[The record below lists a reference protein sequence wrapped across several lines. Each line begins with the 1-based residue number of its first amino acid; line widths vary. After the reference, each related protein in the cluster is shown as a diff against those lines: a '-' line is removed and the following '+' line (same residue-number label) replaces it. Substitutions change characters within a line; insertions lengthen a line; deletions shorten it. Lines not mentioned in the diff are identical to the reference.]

1 LANNTINIP
10 QASTIS
16 GASKWFRIYAFVIA
30 AIGFLL
36 YLNTVRNGY
45 ALDDFNAIPKNQF
58 VMQGISGIPKL
69 MTIDFWYF
77 ENLNLG
83 YYRPLSLITFA
94 IEHSFFGDNPSI
106 NHFDNALLY
115 GLSGFILFMFL
126 MQLFPSRHPGFAFL
140 ICLIFM
146 AHPIHTEV
154 VANIKSR
161 DEILSFL
168 NSFIA
173 LLLAFRYTK
182 TKNYKQLLWSLV
194 FFYLALLSK
203 ETAVVGLALI
213 PLFLYYSGLKIVE
226 VLKRIIPYAVV
237 AVLFF
242 MQKRYFLGKAS
253 GTIPNDIINYPY
265 SEHGVRLPSTFHIF
279 WICLQKLIYP
289 LPLSYD
295 YSYNQI
301 PASHWTDF
309 GALLGLISLLALAF
323 YAFRGLLQRTVWS
336 LGLSVFFITIA
347 PSMGFV
353 YLRGGIFAERFLYA
367 SCLGYSIIAVYALSL
382 IADQKKDSKMKLVDW
397 TRKNLTAVL
406 VVLAASVFFSI
417 VTIARNP
424 AWKDNI
430 TLFGS
435 DVNHAQNSAQVHRHL
450 GTALIDLAAI
460 EKDTAIKKS
469 YFVRGVTELRKA
481 YQIDTNFG
489 EAYCEIGYAYQG
501 VYPNNDS
508 AERYFKKA
516 IETAPALVTSYNN
529 LGVLYQNTGRLK
541 LASYYYNKA
550 MEVNPQYPD
559 SRKHAADLKKFSGL
573 DVHVF
578 PGEEAAVNNPQNQQV
593 PQQVTV
599 VKTIAVGNNKASPK
613 DIEYANQFNTG
624 NEFVNKKDYKSAIGY
639 FKKAMAIKP
648 ENEQVMLELANCYGL
663 TGKYQDAII
672 IFKKIMVLYPNDNAV
687 ISNLAITYDMI
698 GEKAKGDSVRAL
710 AKK

>member
-1 LANNTINIP
+1 LANITKNIP
-10 QASTIS
+10 LPASGSRSI
-16 GASKWFRIYAFVIA
+16 REIRLYALVIA

-36 YLNTVRNGY
+36 YLNTIRNGY

-58 VMQGISGIPKL
+58 VMEGIPGIPKL

-94 IEHSFFGDNPSI
+94 IEHAFFGDNPSI

-115 GLSGFILFMFL
+115 GLSGFILFLFL
-126 MQLFPSRHPGFAFL
+126 MQMFPTRHPGFAFL

-146 AHPIHTEV
+146 AHPVHTEV

-168 NSFIA
+168 NTFIT
-173 LLLAFRYTK
+173 LLFAFKYSK
-182 TKNYKQLLWSLV
+182 TKNYKHLIWSLV

-203 ETAVVGLALI
+203 ETAVVGIALI
-213 PLFLYYSGLKIVE
+213 PLFLFYSGLNILT
-226 VLKRIIPYAVV
+226 VLKRILPYAAV

-242 MQKRYFLGKAS
+242 LQKRYFLGKYG

-265 SEHGVRLPSTFHIF
+265 AEHAVKLPSTFHIF

-301 PASHWTDF
+301 PASHWTDL
-309 GALLGLISLLALAF
+309 GALLGLVSLLALAF
-323 YAFRGLLQRTVWS
+323 YAFKGLLNRSIWS
-336 LGLSVFFITIA
+336 LGLAVFFITIA

-367 SCLGYSIIAVYALSL
+367 SCLGYAIIIVYALSL
-382 IADQKKDSKMKLVDW
+382 IADQKKDAKLKLFEW
-397 TRKNLTAVL
+397 AKKNLTAVL
-406 VVLAASVFFSI
+406 AVFAVFIFFSF
-417 VTIARNP
+417 VTITRNP
-424 AWKDNI
+424 EWKDNI
-430 TLFGS
+430 TLFGN
-435 DVNHAQNSAQVHRHL
+435 DVNHSENSAQVHRHF
-450 GTALIDLAAI
+450 GTALIDKAAI
-460 EKDTAIKKS
+460 EKDTSKKKS
-469 YFVRGVTELRKA
+469 YFVEGVAELRKA
-481 YQIDTNFG
+481 YEIDTNFG

-501 VYPNNDS
+501 VYLNNDS
-508 AERYFKKA
+508 AEKYFKKA

-529 LGVLYQNTGRLK
+529 LGVLFQNQGNLK
-541 LASYYYNKA
+541 LASYYYNRA

-559 SRKHAADLKKFSGL
+559 AIKHAADLKKSSGF

-578 PGEEAAVNNPQNQQV
+578 PGEDKPASANIHPQTVVVKKIVVNNKQDPKEIEFANLFNS
-593 PQQVTV
+593 
-599 VKTIAVGNNKASPK
+599 GNDLAMKN
-613 DIEYANQFNTG
+613 
-624 NEFVNKKDYKSAIGY
+624 DYKSAISY

-648 ENEQVMLELANCYGL
+648 DNIQNMLELANCYGL
-663 TGKYQDAII
+663 TGKPNEAIVL
-672 IFKKIMVLYPNDNAV
+672 FKKILKLTPNDAAV
-687 ISNLAITYDMI
+687 IGNLALTYDGI
-698 GEKAKGDSVRAL
+698 HDKAKADSVRAL
-710 AKK
+710 IKK